1 MRLASIDIGTNSTRL
16 LIADYQKNKF
26 IPLKR
31 KMKITRLGEGLDEKG
46 IILNGSA
53 ERTLGAVVEYCDF
66 LKSYNVEDYRA
77 VGTCALRKSSN
88 SDWFVSY
95 IYRNSGIKIDIIS
108 GEEEASLSF
117 YGAVRDVDLKS
128 SFFKKHKSGNILVL
142 DIGGGSS
149 ELILG
154 DSMCHLKL
162 IESVDIGCVT
172 LTEKFI
178 DGDIPD
184 KDSQKRMHV
193 YIEDMLKK
201 VIKKINSLG
210 PVAMIGVAG
219 TITALAA
226 IDLGLKKYDSD
237 RIHRHILSLKRIDEI
252 YKELCS
258 LSLEKRKK
266 VAGLDPKRADII
278 IGGTAILLEVLKL
291 TENKYLMV
299 SEKDIL
305 DGIIYSLIDF

>member
-46 IILNGSA
+46 IILDSSA
-53 ERTLGAVVEYCDF
+53 EKTLDAVIEYND
-66 LKSYNVEDYRA
+66 LMKSHNVEDYRA

-95 IYRNSGIKIDIIS
+95 IYKNSGIKIDIIS

-117 YGAVRDVDLKS
+117 YGAVRKVDLES
-128 SFFKKHKSGNILVL
+128 SFLKENESGNILVL

-154 DSMCHLKL
+154 DEMCHLKL

-178 DGDIPD
+178 GGDIPD
-184 KDSQKRMHV
+184 KESLERMQV
-193 YIEDMLKK
+193 YIVDMLKK
-201 VIKKINSLG
+201 VIKKINFHG
-210 PVAMIGVAG
+210 PVHMIGVAG

-237 RIHRHILSLKRIDEI
+237 RIHRHVLSLKGIKEI

-266 VAGLDPKRADII
+266 VTGLDPKRADII
-278 IGGTAILLEVLKL
+278 IGGTAILLAVLKL
-291 TENKYLMV
+291 TENKFLMV